1 MKPTATSRSAFT
13 NVTSRHRHH
22 QRINVH
28 AATAAKPNVSACICK
43 QANVSLPWRHSTAA
57 ERPCEL
63 ACVRQT
69 THKPTNIRQRITAS
83 SRSAA
88 KHQQTSPKMLG
99 QFPPATKRGRQ
110 RRALGQNRAAAP
122 QRRPRAR
129 EPFSSGCELCDGT
142 QAPGSVVESCVKCP
156 E

>member
-13 NVTSRHRHH
+13 DSLSRHLN
-22 QRINVH
+22 QRINVR

-43 QANVSLPWRHSTAA
+43 QASKCLAAMETQRCSRTTMRACLRTTDDPQTNRHSATHHGKFSQ
-57 ERPCEL
+57 CS
-63 ACVRQT
+63 QT
-69 THKPTNIRQRITAS
+69 PTDKAQDAWTIS
-83 SRSAA
+83 
-88 KHQQTSPKMLG
+88 
-99 QFPPATKRGRQ
+99 PATKQGRQ

-129 EPFSSGCELCDGT
+129 EPFSAAVECDGT
-142 QAPGSVVESCVKCP
+142 QAPGSPVESCVKCP